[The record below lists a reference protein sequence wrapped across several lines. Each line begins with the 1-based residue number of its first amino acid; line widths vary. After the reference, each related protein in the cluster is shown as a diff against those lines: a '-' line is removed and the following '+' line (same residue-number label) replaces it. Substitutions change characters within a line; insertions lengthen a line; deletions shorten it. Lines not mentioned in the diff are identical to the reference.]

1 MTALT
6 SSCVSYVKGQ
16 NNMTD
21 SYRELK
27 KIAPDLYCECVESAG
42 AISINNNLPLKVG
55 AEIESAMV
63 ELALKIKKEK

>member
-1 MTALT
+1 
-6 SSCVSYVKGQ
+6 
-16 NNMTD
+16 MTD

-42 AISINNNLPLKVG
+42 AISINNNLSLTIG